1 MATMPKPVTIPL
13 GAIRIYFIDF
23 FTRRVPMILLSLALL
38 AAGVILTIQQV
49 EGWGLFLG
57 IPLVLIGFTF
67 TIITIDEIAREKLG
81 PGNFQTLHCKICGKP
96 TLASKGVREKICQA
110 CRGKIKEE
118 AGKEKLSTSF

>member
-1 MATMPKPVTIPL
+1 MLKPVAVPL
-13 GAIRIYFIDF
+13 GAIRIYLLDF

-38 AAGVILTIQQV
+38 TAGVVLIIQQI

-81 PGNFQTLHCKICGKP
+81 PGNYQTLYCKICGKP
-96 TLASKGVREKICQA
+96 TLASKGVKEKTCRACLEKIEE
-110 CRGKIKEE
+110 KIKT
-118 AGKEKLSTSF
+118 KNSSTSS